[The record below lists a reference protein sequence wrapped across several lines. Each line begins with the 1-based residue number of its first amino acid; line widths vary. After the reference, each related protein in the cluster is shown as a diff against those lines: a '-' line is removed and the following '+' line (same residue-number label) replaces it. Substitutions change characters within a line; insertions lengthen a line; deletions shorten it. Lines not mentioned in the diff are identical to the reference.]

1 MNDET
6 PFIRIRNLSKSFVDK
21 NDPTDVVHAV
31 RDFNLDIEEGEFVVV
46 VGPSGCGK
54 TTLLRCIA
62 GLEEP
67 TRGNV
72 QIRGRP
78 LGGPG
83 AERGY
88 VFQSFALF
96 PWRTV
101 RRNIEFGLEIKKV
114 IEVSVI
120 PNKAEVKSAFP
131 ESADKI
137 IETLLVK
144 KQIMEIDKFDPKAYG
159 DVDNLEVV
167 ITQKEGR
174 PESVVIPKKYF
185 DYKFKQR
192 RMRKE
197 ERNQLSNQYI
207 DLVGLQGFEDAHP
220 KELSGGM
227 QQRVGLA
234 RALANDP
241 EVLLMDEPFGSLDA
255 QTRNIMQTEVLKIW
269 ERTHKTIIFVT
280 HSVDESI
287 YLADRVVVLTARPA
301 SIKAIFPV
309 DLPRPRDRASDPFAH
324 IRHEVLEDLTEEV
337 LRGIEQMD
345 KPGEGP

>member
-1 MNDET
+1 MTAGE
-6 PFIRIRNLSKSFVDK
+6 PFISIRRLSKSFWDPH
-21 NDPTDVVHAV
+21 DPTDVVHAV
-31 RDFNLDIEEGEFVVV
+31 RDFNLDIEEGEFVCV

-67 TRGNV
+67 TQGRV
-72 QIRGRP
+72 LIRGEP
-78 LGGPG
+78 LEGPG

-96 PWRTV
+96 PWRSV
-101 RRNIEFGLEIKKV
+101 RRNIEFGLEIKGM
-114 IEVSVI
+114 S
-120 PNKAEVKSAFP
+120 
-131 ESADKI
+131 
-137 IETLLVK
+137 
-144 KQIMEIDKFDPKAYG
+144 
-159 DVDNLEVV
+159 
-167 ITQKEGR
+167 
-174 PESVVIPKKYF
+174 
-185 DYKFKQR
+185 
-192 RMRKE
+192 KE
-197 ERNQLSNQYI
+197 ERRRVSDEYI
-207 DLVGLQGFEDAHP
+207 DLVGLQGFEDSYP
-220 KELSGGM
+220 RELSGGM

-241 EVLLMDEPFGSLDA
+241 AVLLMDEPFGSLDA

-269 ERTHKTIIFVT
+269 NRTHKTIIFVT

-287 YLADRVVVLTARPA
+287 FLADRVVVLTARPA

>member
-1 MNDET
+1 MTAGE
-6 PFIRIRNLSKSFVDK
+6 PFISIRRLSKSFSDPH
-21 NDPTDVVHAV
+21 DPTDVVHAV
-31 RDFNLDIEEGEFVVV
+31 RDFDLEIAEGEFVCV

-62 GLEEP
+62 GLEAP
-67 TRGNV
+67 TRGEV
-72 QIRGRP
+72 LIRGEP
-78 LGGPG
+78 LEGAG

-101 RRNIEFGLEIKKV
+101 RRNIEFGLEIKGM
-114 IEVSVI
+114 S
-120 PNKAEVKSAFP
+120 
-131 ESADKI
+131 
-137 IETLLVK
+137 
-144 KQIMEIDKFDPKAYG
+144 
-159 DVDNLEVV
+159 
-167 ITQKEGR
+167 
-174 PESVVIPKKYF
+174 
-185 DYKFKQR
+185 
-192 RMRKE
+192 KE
-197 ERNQLSNQYI
+197 ERRRVSDEYI
-207 DLVGLQGFEDAHP
+207 DLVGLQGFEEAYP
-220 KELSGGM
+220 RELSGGM

-241 EVLLMDEPFGSLDA
+241 AVLLMDEPFGSLDA

-269 ERTHKTIIFVT
+269 NRTHKTIIFVT

-287 YLADRVVVLTARPA
+287 FLADRVVVLTARPA

>member
-1 MNDET
+1 MTDGE
-6 PFIRIRNLSKSFVDK
+6 PFIRIRNLYKSFVARD
-21 NDPTDVVHAV
+21 DPTNIVHAV
-31 RDFNLDIEEGEFVVV
+31 RDFNLDIEEGEFVCF

-54 TTLLRCIA
+54 TTLLRCLA

-67 TRGNV
+67 TKGDIRVRGV
-72 QIRGRP
+72 P
-78 LGGPG
+78 LEGPG

-101 RRNIEFGLEIKKV
+101 RRNIEFGLELKGM
-114 IEVSVI
+114 
-120 PNKAEVKSAFP
+120 
-131 ESADKI
+131 
-137 IETLLVK
+137 T
-144 KQIMEIDKFDPKAYG
+144 
-159 DVDNLEVV
+159 
-167 ITQKEGR
+167 
-174 PESVVIPKKYF
+174 
-185 DYKFKQR
+185 
-192 RMRKE
+192 KE
-197 ERNQLSNQYI
+197 ERNRISDEYI

-234 RALANDP
+234 RALVNDP

-269 ERTHKTIIFVT
+269 NRTHKTIIFVT

-287 YLADRVVVLTARPA
+287 FLADRVVVLTARPA

-324 IRHEVLEDLTEEV
+324 IRHEILEDLTEEV
-337 LRGIEQMD
+337 LKGIEQMD

>member
-1 MNDET
+1 MTDDT
-6 PFIRIRNLSKSFVDK
+6 PFIRIRNLSKSFVDRD
-21 NDPTDVVHAV
+21 DPTNVVHAV
-31 RDFNLDIEEGEFVVV
+31 RDFNLEIEEGEFVVV

-72 QIRGRP
+72 QLRGRP

-101 RRNIEFGLEIKKV
+101 RRNIEFGLELKGM
-114 IEVSVI
+114 S
-120 PNKAEVKSAFP
+120 
-131 ESADKI
+131 
-137 IETLLVK
+137 
-144 KQIMEIDKFDPKAYG
+144 
-159 DVDNLEVV
+159 
-167 ITQKEGR
+167 
-174 PESVVIPKKYF
+174 
-185 DYKFKQR
+185 
-192 RMRKE
+192 KE
-197 ERNQLSNQYI
+197 EKRRISDEYI
-207 DLVGLQGFEDAHP
+207 DLVGLQGFEDSHP

-234 RALANDP
+234 RALVNDP

>member
-1 MNDET
+1 MTAGE
-6 PFIRIRNLSKSFVDK
+6 PFISIRRLSKSFADPS
-21 NDPTDVVHAV
+21 DPTDVVHAV
-31 RDFNLDIEEGEFVVV
+31 RDFDLDIGEGEFVCV

-67 TRGNV
+67 TRGRV
-72 QIRGRP
+72 LIRGEP
-78 LGGPG
+78 LGGAG

-101 RRNIEFGLEIKKV
+101 RRNIEFGLE
-114 IEVSVI
+114 
-120 PNKAEVKSAFP
+120 VKGMP
-131 ESADKI
+131 
-137 IETLLVK
+137 
-144 KQIMEIDKFDPKAYG
+144 
-159 DVDNLEVV
+159 
-167 ITQKEGR
+167 
-174 PESVVIPKKYF
+174 
-185 DYKFKQR
+185 
-192 RMRKE
+192 KE
-197 ERNQLSNQYI
+197 ERRRVSDDYI
-207 DLVGLQGFEDAHP
+207 DLVGLQGFEDAYP
-220 KELSGGM
+220 RELSGGM

-241 EVLLMDEPFGSLDA
+241 AVLLMDEPFGSLDA
-255 QTRNIMQTEVLKIW
+255 QTRNLMQAEVLKIW
-269 ERTHKTIIFVT
+269 NRTHKPIIFVT

-287 YLADRVVVLTARPA
+287 FLADRVVVLTARPA

>member
-1 MNDET
+1 MTDGE
-6 PFIRIRNLSKSFVDK
+6 PFIRIRNLSKSFVDRD
-21 NDPTDVVHAV
+21 DPTNVVHAV
-31 RDFNLDIEEGEFVVV
+31 RDFNLDIEEGEFVCV

-54 TTLLRCIA
+54 TTLLRCLA

-67 TRGNV
+67 TKGE
-72 QIRGRP
+72 IRVGGVP
-78 LGGPG
+78 LEGAG

-101 RRNIEFGLEIKKV
+101 RRNIEFGLELKGM
-114 IEVSVI
+114 
-120 PNKAEVKSAFP
+120 
-131 ESADKI
+131 
-137 IETLLVK
+137 T
-144 KQIMEIDKFDPKAYG
+144 
-159 DVDNLEVV
+159 
-167 ITQKEGR
+167 
-174 PESVVIPKKYF
+174 
-185 DYKFKQR
+185 
-192 RMRKE
+192 KE
-197 ERNQLSNQYI
+197 ERNRISDEYI

-234 RALANDP
+234 RALVNDP

-269 ERTHKTIIFVT
+269 NRTHKTIIFVT

>member
-1 MNDET
+1 MTGRRDA
-6 PFIRIRNLSKSFVDK
+6 FISIRNLSKSFVDED
-21 NDPTDVVHAV
+21 NPLATVHAV
-31 RDFNLDIEEGEFVVV
+31 RDFDLDIEEGEFVCL

-67 TRGNV
+67 TRGEV
-72 QIRGRP
+72 RIRGQR
-78 LGGPG
+78 LTGPG
-83 AERGY
+83 AQRGY

-101 RRNIEFGLEIKKV
+101 RRNIEFGLEIKDR
-114 IEVSVI
+114 
-120 PNKAEVKSAFP
+120 
-131 ESADKI
+131 DKGERRPSWSLRGWFQSI
-137 IETLLVK
+137 HRK
-144 KQIMEIDKFDPKAYG
+144 MRGID
-159 DVDNLEVV
+159 
-167 ITQKEGR
+167 
-174 PESVVIPKKYF
+174 
-185 DYKFKQR
+185 
-192 RMRKE
+192 KE
-197 ERNQLSNQYI
+197 ERRRMSDEYI
-207 DLVGLQGFEDAHP
+207 ELVGLRGFEDAYP
-220 KELSGGM
+220 NELSGGM

-255 QTRNIMQTEVLKIW
+255 QTRNLMQTEVLKIW
-269 ERTHKTIIFVT
+269 NRTHKTIIFVT

-301 SIKAIFPV
+301 DMKAIFPV
-309 DLPRPRDRASDPFAH
+309 DLPRPRDRASEPFAH

-337 LRGIEQMD
+337 LRGIEQQD

>member
-1 MNDET
+1 MTDDT
-6 PFIRIRNLSKSFVDK
+6 PFIRIRNLSKSFVDRD
-21 NDPTDVVHAV
+21 DPTNVVHAV
-31 RDFNLDIEEGEFVVV
+31 RDFSLEIEEGEFVCV

-62 GLEEP
+62 GLVGP

-72 QIRGRP
+72 QIRGSP
-78 LGGPG
+78 LEGPG
-83 AERGY
+83 QERGY

-101 RRNIEFGLEIKKV
+101 RRNIEFGLELKGI
-114 IEVSVI
+114 S
-120 PNKAEVKSAFP
+120 
-131 ESADKI
+131 
-137 IETLLVK
+137 
-144 KQIMEIDKFDPKAYG
+144 
-159 DVDNLEVV
+159 
-167 ITQKEGR
+167 
-174 PESVVIPKKYF
+174 
-185 DYKFKQR
+185 
-192 RMRKE
+192 KE
-197 ERNQLSNQYI
+197 EKRSISDEYI
-207 DLVGLQGFEDAHP
+207 DLVGLQGFEDSHP

-301 SIKAIFPV
+301 AIKAIFPV

>member
-1 MNDET
+1 MIDDT

-62 GLEEP
+62 GLVEP

-78 LGGPG
+78 LEGPG

-101 RRNIEFGLEIKKV
+101 RRNIEFGLELRGM
-114 IEVSVI
+114 
-120 PNKAEVKSAFP
+120 P
-131 ESADKI
+131 
-137 IETLLVK
+137 
-144 KQIMEIDKFDPKAYG
+144 
-159 DVDNLEVV
+159 
-167 ITQKEGR
+167 
-174 PESVVIPKKYF
+174 
-185 DYKFKQR
+185 
-192 RMRKE
+192 KE
-197 ERNQLSNQYI
+197 ERRSLSDEYI
-207 DLVGLQGFEDAHP
+207 DLVGLQGFEDSHP
-220 KELSGGM
+220 RELSGGM

-234 RALANDP
+234 RALVNDP

-269 ERTHKTIIFVT
+269 NRTHKTIIFVT

>member
-1 MNDET
+1 MTKEEE
-6 PFIRIRNLSKSFVDK
+6 PFISIRSLSKSFMDI
-21 NDPTDVVHAV
+21 NNPEDVVHAV
-31 RDFNLDIEEGEFVVV
+31 RDFDLDIAEGEFVCI

-62 GLEEP
+62 GLVEP
-67 TRGNV
+67 TRGEV
-72 QIRGRP
+72 RIQGKR
-78 LGGPG
+78 LTGPG

-96 PWRTV
+96 PWRSV
-101 RRNIEFGLEIKKV
+101 RRNIEFGLEIKGINKQERRRISDEY
-114 IEVSVI
+114 IE
-120 PNKAEVKSAFP
+120 
-131 ESADKI
+131 
-137 IETLLVK
+137 
-144 KQIMEIDKFDPKAYG
+144 M
-159 DVDNLEVV
+159 
-167 ITQKEGR
+167 
-174 PESVVIPKKYF
+174 
-185 DYKFKQR
+185 
-192 RMRKE
+192 
-197 ERNQLSNQYI
+197 
-207 DLVGLQGFEDAHP
+207 VGLQGFEDSHP
-220 KELSGGM
+220 RELSGGM

-269 ERTHKTIIFVT
+269 NRTHKTIIFVT

-287 YLADRVVVLTARPA
+287 FLADRVVVLTARPA
-301 SIKAIFPV
+301 DMKAIFPV

-337 LRGIEQMD
+337 LRGIEQQD

>member
-1 MNDET
+1 MTKGE
-6 PFIRIRNLSKSFVDK
+6 PFITIRNLSKSFVDRD
-21 NDPTDVVHAV
+21 DPTNVVHAV
-31 RDFNLDIEEGEFVVV
+31 RDFNLDIEEGEFVCY

-54 TTLLRCIA
+54 TTLLRCLA

-67 TRGNV
+67 TKGEIRVRGV
-72 QIRGRP
+72 P
-78 LGGPG
+78 LEGPG

-101 RRNIEFGLEIKKV
+101 RRNIEFGLELKGM
-114 IEVSVI
+114 
-120 PNKAEVKSAFP
+120 
-131 ESADKI
+131 
-137 IETLLVK
+137 T
-144 KQIMEIDKFDPKAYG
+144 
-159 DVDNLEVV
+159 
-167 ITQKEGR
+167 
-174 PESVVIPKKYF
+174 
-185 DYKFKQR
+185 
-192 RMRKE
+192 KE
-197 ERNQLSNQYI
+197 ERHRISDEYI
-207 DLVGLQGFEDAHP
+207 DLVGLGGFEDAHP

-234 RALANDP
+234 RALVNDP
-241 EVLLMDEPFGSLDA
+241 AVLLMDEPFGSLDA

-269 ERTHKTIIFVT
+269 NRTHKTIIFVT

-287 YLADRVVVLTARPA
+287 FLADRVVVLTARPA

-324 IRHEVLEDLTEEV
+324 IRHEILEDLTEEV
-337 LRGIEQMD
+337 LKGIEQMD

>member
-1 MNDET
+1 MNGDT

-62 GLEEP
+62 GLVEP

-72 QIRGRP
+72 KIRGRP

-101 RRNIEFGLEIKKV
+101 RRNIEFGLELKGL
-114 IEVSVI
+114 S
-120 PNKAEVKSAFP
+120 
-131 ESADKI
+131 
-137 IETLLVK
+137 
-144 KQIMEIDKFDPKAYG
+144 
-159 DVDNLEVV
+159 
-167 ITQKEGR
+167 
-174 PESVVIPKKYF
+174 
-185 DYKFKQR
+185 
-192 RMRKE
+192 KE
-197 ERNQLSNQYI
+197 ERRSLSDEYI
-207 DLVGLQGFEDAHP
+207 DLVGLQGFEDSHP
-220 KELSGGM
+220 RELSGGM

-234 RALANDP
+234 RALVNDP

-269 ERTHKTIIFVT
+269 NRTHKTIIFVT

>member
-1 MNDET
+1 MNDDA

-62 GLEEP
+62 GLVEP
-67 TRGNV
+67 TRGDV

-78 LGGPG
+78 LEGPG

-101 RRNIEFGLEIKKV
+101 RRNIEFGLELRGM
-114 IEVSVI
+114 
-120 PNKAEVKSAFP
+120 P
-131 ESADKI
+131 
-137 IETLLVK
+137 
-144 KQIMEIDKFDPKAYG
+144 
-159 DVDNLEVV
+159 
-167 ITQKEGR
+167 
-174 PESVVIPKKYF
+174 
-185 DYKFKQR
+185 
-192 RMRKE
+192 KE
-197 ERNQLSNQYI
+197 ERRSLSDEYI
-207 DLVGLQGFEDAHP
+207 DLVGLQGFEDSHP
-220 KELSGGM
+220 RELSGGM

-234 RALANDP
+234 RALVNDP

-269 ERTHKTIIFVT
+269 NRTHKTIIFVT

>member
-1 MNDET
+1 MNDDA

-31 RDFNLDIEEGEFVVV
+31 RDFNLAIAEGEFVVV

-62 GLEEP
+62 GLVEP

-72 QIRGRP
+72 HIRGRP
-78 LGGPG
+78 LEGPG

-101 RRNIEFGLEIKKV
+101 RRNIEFGLELKGM
-114 IEVSVI
+114 
-120 PNKAEVKSAFP
+120 P
-131 ESADKI
+131 
-137 IETLLVK
+137 
-144 KQIMEIDKFDPKAYG
+144 
-159 DVDNLEVV
+159 
-167 ITQKEGR
+167 
-174 PESVVIPKKYF
+174 
-185 DYKFKQR
+185 
-192 RMRKE
+192 KE
-197 ERNQLSNQYI
+197 ERRRISDEYI
-207 DLVGLQGFEDAHP
+207 DLVGLQGFEDSHP
-220 KELSGGM
+220 RELSGGM

-234 RALANDP
+234 RALVNDP

-269 ERTHKTIIFVT
+269 NRTHKTIIFVT

>member
-1 MNDET
+1 MTDDT

-31 RDFNLDIEEGEFVVV
+31 RDFNLDIQEGEFVVV

-62 GLEEP
+62 GLVEP
-67 TRGNV
+67 TRGDV

-101 RRNIEFGLEIKKV
+101 RRNIEFGLELKGM
-114 IEVSVI
+114 
-120 PNKAEVKSAFP
+120 P
-131 ESADKI
+131 
-137 IETLLVK
+137 
-144 KQIMEIDKFDPKAYG
+144 
-159 DVDNLEVV
+159 
-167 ITQKEGR
+167 
-174 PESVVIPKKYF
+174 
-185 DYKFKQR
+185 
-192 RMRKE
+192 KE
-197 ERNQLSNQYI
+197 ERRSLSDEYI
-207 DLVGLQGFEDAHP
+207 DLVGLQGFEDSHP
-220 KELSGGM
+220 RELSGGM

-234 RALANDP
+234 RALVNDP

-269 ERTHKTIIFVT
+269 NRTHKTIIFVT
-280 HSVDESI
+280 HSVDESV